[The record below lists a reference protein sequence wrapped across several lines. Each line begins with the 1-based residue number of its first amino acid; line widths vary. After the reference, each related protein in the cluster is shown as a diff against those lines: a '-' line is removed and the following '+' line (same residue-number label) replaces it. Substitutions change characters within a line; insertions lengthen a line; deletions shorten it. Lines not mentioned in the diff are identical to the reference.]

1 MFHFLSMREESMY
14 EDVRRKQ
21 KQLKVLNKKKMREK
35 ARSTYFDGFQFLL
48 ELIPPASL
56 TGKPNM

>member
-1 MFHFLSMREESMY
+1 MY
-14 EDVRRKQ
+14 EDARREQ
-21 KQLKVLNKKKMREK
+21 KQLKLHNKKKMREK
-35 ARSTYFDGFQFLL
+35 ARPTYFDGFQFLL